1 MKINMK
7 INRFIF
13 YKYRIKLDKLDKLSI
28 YFLFFN
34 SKVNIE
40 AFNSKLFSCFH
51 IILHFNQILRM
62 I

>member
-1 MKINMK
+1 MK

>member
-1 MKINMK
+1 MK

-28 YFLFFN
+28 YFLFDFFN

-40 AFNSKLFSCFH
+40 VFNSKLFSCFH